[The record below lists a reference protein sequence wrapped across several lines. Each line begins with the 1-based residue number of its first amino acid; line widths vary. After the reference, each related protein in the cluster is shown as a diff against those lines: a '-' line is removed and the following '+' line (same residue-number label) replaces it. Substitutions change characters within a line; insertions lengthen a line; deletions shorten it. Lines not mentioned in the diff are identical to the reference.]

1 MNNSHSG
8 VTMRLLLINNNP
20 AVSRLLKL
28 SVEKAGHEMDE
39 FEEYGLV
46 PLKSYD
52 VIMVDNELYDES
64 ELAAIKE
71 QTHCDYCIYVCQR
84 GSVKPDDVNVTL
96 EKPFLPTDFLIL
108 LEKVKN
114 VIESHR
120 SQSAEVI
127 SLDDDDENALEETSA
142 FDIDSI
148 NGLDEDENEDEN
160 MLSLNHTEE
169 PDEDGED
176 ENALDMLADDDEM
189 ELPTFDLDTQQE
201 EDLDLDL
208 PRANTDAVA
217 QDFDFNPNQAEDTL
231 DEQIV
236 ESAPSVLDKDDID
249 EVKQLLDDD
258 ENENENEE
266 TFDFEDVSLNT
277 SSSEVE
283 EDLTLPE
290 EEQAETPLTEKK
302 DESESLG
309 SMFEEVDDAL
319 LLAPEEDYSIEDDL
333 DSTKALLEIQED
345 SIDDFKEEEQEET
358 PLSLDIL
365 EEDKPMSLDSVLD
378 DAEDETLLL
387 EAEQYN
393 VEEDA
398 VNDEETFL
406 ETQEDIIDDFEED
419 IAEQNEEEIENQED
433 VIVPNVAV
441 ETNNADDNVSSLDEL
456 SENLIKKAFGEE
468 VEEEDIPETQE
479 ASQEIE
485 VIRGEIE
492 NSISKSIASF
502 AQSDILREA
511 LKGMKINIS
520 ITFDDKN

>member
-52 VIMVDNELYDES
+52 IIMIDNELYDES
-64 ELAAIKE
+64 ELLALKE

-84 GSVKPDDVNVTL
+84 GSAKPDDVNVTL

-148 NGLDEDENEDEN
+148 NGLDEDEDED

-176 ENALDMLADDDEM
+176 ENAIVDTPLEDDDEM
-189 ELPTFDLDTQQE
+189 KLSTFDLDTKDE
-201 EDLDLDL
+201 ELELEL
-208 PRANTDAVA
+208 PLADTNEVA
-217 QDFDFNPNQAEDTL
+217 QDFDFNPEQAEDTL
-231 DEQIV
+231 DEEIV
-236 ESAPSVLDKDDID
+236 QNAPSVLDKDDID

-258 ENENENEE
+258 ENENEE

-277 SSSEVE
+277 SSTEAE
-283 EDLTLPE
+283 EDSDLTE
-290 EEQAETPLTEKK
+290 EEGQEETSLSVKE

-319 LLAPEEDYSIEDDL
+319 LLAPDEDYSIEDEL
-333 DSTKALLEIQED
+333 DSIKAPLETQED
-345 SIDDFKEEEQEET
+345 SVDDFEEEQEDN
-358 PLSLDIL
+358 PLSLDTL
-365 EEDKPMSLDSVLD
+365 EKDEPMSLDSVFEDIGDEALL
-378 DAEDETLLL
+378 AEAAPFDTT
-387 EAEQYN
+387 
-393 VEEDA
+393 EDT
-398 VNDEETFL
+398 VNDEETFI
-406 ETQEDIIDDFEED
+406 ETQEEIIDDFEEE
-419 IAEQNEEEIENQED
+419 IAEQNEDEIEDKED
-433 VIVPNVAV
+433 SIATSVAV
-441 ETNNADDNVSSLDEL
+441 EVNNANDVSSLDEL
-456 SENLIKKAFGEE
+456 NENLIKKAFGEE
-468 VEEEDIPETQE
+468 VDEENIPEIQE